1 MSILFLEYPK
11 CTTCKKAKAW
21 LEASDIAFAD
31 RHIVEENP
39 SAAELGEWWM
49 ASKERPC
56 AEKIFQHKRAAV

>member
-39 SAAELGEWWM
+39 SAAELGEW
-49 ASKERPC
+49 
-56 AEKIFQHKRAAV
+56 